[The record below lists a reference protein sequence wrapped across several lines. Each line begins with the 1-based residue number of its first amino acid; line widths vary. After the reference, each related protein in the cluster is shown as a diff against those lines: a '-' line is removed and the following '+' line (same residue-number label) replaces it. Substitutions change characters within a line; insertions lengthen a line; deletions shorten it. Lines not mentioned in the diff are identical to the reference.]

1 MVRTSDKTMTFPD
14 KTNNMYRLSNNQYNI
29 LLKIFI
35 ASTYKKPNN
44 NIKKKINI
52 IKKYFITQLFYYAHR
67 TPKNFKNNPSVLLI
81 NPAKNEIGRLSR
93 FFVEAI
99 NNELKH
105 KLNMIR

>member
-14 KTNNMYRLSNNQYNI
+14 KTNNMYRLSNNQYNM

-52 IKKYFITQLFYYAHR
+52 IERNILLRNCFIT
-67 TPKNFKNNPSVLLI
+67 LI
-81 NPAKNEIGRLSR
+81 EHQKTSR
-93 FFVEAI
+93 KI
-99 NNELKH
+99 H
-105 KLNMIR
+105 QCC